1 MKVQEWLPVVLS
13 VLIIVMVAV
22 LEKQSKA
29 VAAVT
34 ATMPLTIP
42 LAIWIVHASSKG
54 ERGELIGFTLYLFLG
69 ILPTVAFVLA
79 AWLTARSGAKAGWNH
94 PGGLCHLGCGCGG
107 AVRSTQVP
115 RLALTGYLYG
125 NTLPD

>member
-54 ERGELIGFTLYLFLG
+54 ERGEVTGFTLYLFLG

-79 AWLTARSGAKAGWNH
+79 AWLAARSGAKLGGIILAGYATW
-94 PGGLCHLGCGCGG
+94 GAAVGVLFTARRFLGL
-107 AVRSTQVP
+107 P
-115 RLALTGYLYG
+115 
-125 NTLPD
+125 

>member
-42 LAIWIVHASSKG
+42 LAIWIVYSSSRG
-54 ERGELIGFTLYLFLG
+54 DRGEVTNFVFYLFLS

-79 AWLTARSGAKAGWNH
+79 AWLAARYGARLGGIIISGYLTWGVSV
-94 PGGLCHLGCGCGG
+94 GVLF
-107 AVRSTQVP
+107 AVR
-115 RLALTGYLYG
+115 RLFR
-125 NTLPD
+125 LP

>member
-1 MKVQEWLPVVLS
+1 MKVQEWLPVLLS
-13 VLIIVMVAV
+13 VMIIVLVAV

-42 LAIWIVHASSKG
+42 LAIWIVHASSEG
-54 ERGELIGFTLYLFLG
+54 EQSQVTGFTFNLFLS

-79 AWLTARSGAKAGWNH
+79 AWLASRSGARL
-94 PGGLCHLGCGCGG
+94 GGII
-107 AVRSTQVP
+107 
-115 RLALTGYLYG
+115 LTGYLTWG
-125 NTLPD
+125 AAVAVLFAARRIFGLP